1 MNKLFII
8 FCFFFLVFAL
18 GAQETKTIS
27 FPAHFIKTSIAELKA
42 NDSLIY
48 FQCHVEEATQQLIT
62 ASGEKITGKVQKYT
76 ITSKY
81 VVFNNNGNYKLK
93 YFSSSLIEF
102 PNAKFP
108 YLKLMEKK
116 YWNFKLEKDTVLPE
130 HDVLVFAAIE
140 NKTHDTNEYDF
151 KINKQNTN
159 EIIINGK
166 KVMKQLIVEGNY
178 IIKKNLEVLR

>member
-1 MNKLFII
+1 MFR
-8 FCFFFLVFAL
+8 
-18 GAQETKTIS
+18 AQENKIIS
-27 FPAHFIKTSIAELKA
+27 FPQHLIKTSAAELKE

-48 FQCHVEEATQQLIT
+48 FQCHVTEATQQLVT
-62 ASGEKITGKVQKYT
+62 TTGEKITGKVQKYS
-76 ITSKY
+76 ITSKF
-81 VVFNNNGNYKLK
+81 VLFNDKGIYKLK
-93 YFSSSLIEF
+93 YFSSSIIDF

-140 NKTHDTNEYDF
+140 NKSHDTNEYDF

-178 IIKKNLEVLR
+178 IIKKNLEVLK